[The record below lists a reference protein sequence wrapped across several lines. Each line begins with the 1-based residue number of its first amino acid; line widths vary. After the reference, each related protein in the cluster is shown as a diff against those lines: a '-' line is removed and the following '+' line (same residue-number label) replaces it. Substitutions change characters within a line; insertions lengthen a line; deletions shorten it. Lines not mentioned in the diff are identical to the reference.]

1 MKHMILSGMKR
12 NVIHTYGTAMQ
23 LKLTPLKIRK
33 IQRIFALAV
42 LIVVVLATFSSWSE
56 FRFPT
61 PNGQG
66 ASKLIIVLERVH
78 LGVDDPREIM
88 IKAVDKARAGSI
100 DISRNDLL
108 QLNLTSLSHGNTL
121 TKLNVYELRLE
132 NGSANVFLSGPTAG
146 VVRVTVTW
154 KEGKS
159 KLEPGEALIRLEVS
173 KEHDLLRSTRQ
184 RCLPQRSSPYSSN
197 RFSMDKNY
205 KSCKRARSLLST
217 MASQQGLELAEDK

>member
-1 MKHMILSGMKR
+1 MILSGMKR

-42 LIVVVLATFSSWSE
+42 LIVVVLVIFSSWSE
-56 FRFPT
+56 FRFAT

-66 ASKLIIVLERVH
+66 ASKLIIVLERIH

-88 IKAVDKARAGSI
+88 IKAVDKGGSI
-100 DISRNDLL
+100 DRSRNDLL

-132 NGSANVFLSGPTAG
+132 NGSANVFLSGPTAD

-159 KLEPGEALIRLEVS
+159 KLEPGEALIQVGSFEG
-173 KEHDLLRSTRQ
+173 T
-184 RCLPQRSSPYSSN
+184 
-197 RFSMDKNY
+197 
-205 KSCKRARSLLST
+205 
-217 MASQQGLELAEDK
+217 

>member
-1 MKHMILSGMKR
+1 
-12 NVIHTYGTAMQ
+12 
-23 LKLTPLKIRK
+23 
-33 IQRIFALAV
+33 
-42 LIVVVLATFSSWSE
+42 
-56 FRFPT
+56 
-61 PNGQG
+61 
-66 ASKLIIVLERVH
+66 
-78 LGVDDPREIM
+78 M

-184 RCLPQRSSPYSSN
+184 RCLSSARLSLFFHP
-197 RFSMDKNY
+197 FGMDKNY
-205 KSCKRARSLLST
+205 RRHKRARSLLST
-217 MASQQGLELAEDK
+217 MASQQGLELAEDKWVVR